1 MNRLCGLLALTVALG
16 GGVSAEEQQAPGRA
30 QAGHEPQAAVSN
42 DAPRANRPARIC
54 LGGTEDEKL
63 VVPKGQVE
71 DSAAETTLEGCRI
84 GGGAQARA
92 PRSPLLVARRFATTA

>member
-1 MNRLCGLLALTVALG
+1 MNRWCGLLALMPALG
-16 GGVSAEEQQAPGRA
+16 GGVSAEQAPARA
-30 QAGHEPQAAVSN
+30 QAGHEPPASVSN

-92 PRSPLLVARRFATTA
+92 PRSPLLVARRFAATA